1 LNQSEEDS
9 CAGITCKE
17 CNKINPEGSK
27 MQYNKILLK
36 TCHYLLIGD
45 VIAAGEQIRMSK
57 LSEPRVKNTIVK
69 IV

>member
-1 LNQSEEDS
+1 MSLPSYWCPSRYYCERSWRN
-9 CAGITCKE
+9 GIQQLT
-17 CNKINPEGSK
+17 
-27 MQYNKILLK
+27 IL
-36 TCHYLLIGD
+36 YLD

>member
-1 LNQSEEDS
+1 LNQSEEVS

-36 TCHYLLIGD
+36 TCHYLLIG
-45 VIAAGEQIRMSK
+45 VLQGI
-57 LSEPRVKNTIVK
+57 IVN
-69 IV
+69 VHGGMGSSN